1 MAQCKIVVITIRATR
16 ITELWNMMLPLQ
28 NIYSLT
34 CRYTLLNISF
44 SLQKEAKWEVFKVA
58 EKLEK
63 TKSYVQTLLKSPL

>member
-1 MAQCKIVVITIRATR
+1 
-16 ITELWNMMLPLQ
+16 MMLPLQ